1 MQYTSVFYSTG
12 VLHIF
17 LVHDKSTDEYKKACD
32 ITDSWGE
39 LLNRFENA
47 IVSLERK
54 DGRGE
59 KDTSQER
66 LVKLICQN
74 EEELGSTLT

>member
-12 VLHIF
+12 VLH
-17 LVHDKSTDEYKKACD
+17 DESTDEYKKACD